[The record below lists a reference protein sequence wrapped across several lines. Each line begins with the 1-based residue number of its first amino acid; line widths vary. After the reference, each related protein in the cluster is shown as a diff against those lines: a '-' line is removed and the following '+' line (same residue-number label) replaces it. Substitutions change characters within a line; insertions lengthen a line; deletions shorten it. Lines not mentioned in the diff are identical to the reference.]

1 MIVFSQSLSPLEQIS
16 SVFSGDEVQP
26 FAVTGRAKIVE
37 YRVAEETKRSGINFF
52 IYFDI
57 FDILKQI
64 TLFREEILFG

>member
-26 FAVTGRAKIVE
+26 FAVTGRAKTVE
-37 YRVAEETKRSGINFF
+37 CRVAEETIRSGINFF
-52 IYFDI
+52 ICFDI
-57 FDILKQI
+57 FYILKQI

>member
-16 SVFSGDEVQP
+16 SIFSGDEVQP
-26 FAVTGRAKIVE
+26 FAVTGMAKIVE

-57 FDILKQI
+57 SWYSQTNNIVS
-64 TLFREEILFG
+64 

>member
-16 SVFSGDEVQP
+16 SIFSGDEVQP

-52 IYFDI
+52 IYFET
-57 FDILKQI
+57 F
-64 TLFREEILFG
+64 